1 MAKNLLS
8 INASKTGITS
18 KKKFSQIT
26 RKQTVLYGNQK
37 NSKTSY
43 FWSILNVFIY
53 HHQLIYV
60 HPVLFLLSIFKGD
73 SIDTILHD
81 FISVDIHCES
91 KLLSC
96 WIHTVFYVLL
106 PFCFLY
112 FFLSYYCLH
121 YCCPIIIY
129 LLLLL
134 FTDLFTYLFIH
145 IISSIELFCGLNLYI

>member
-53 HHQLIYV
+53 HHQLLYV
-60 HPVLFLLSIFKGD
+60 HAVLFLLAIFRGD

-112 FFLSYYCLH
+112 FFF
-121 YCCPIIIY
+121 I
-129 LLLLL
+129 LLL
-134 FTDLFTYLFIH
+134 FALLLSYNYLLITAIIYWLIYLFIYSYY
-145 IISSIELFCGLNLYI
+145 IIYWIILWS